1 MAEAHPHLL
10 LLVVSAGICYLSV
23 RMARKPEIVLRFIT
37 LGGPMFGERF
47 GIAFFRVVGW
57 IFAVT
62 FGLSVILQAILIPVS
77 IFHR

>member
-1 MAEAHPHLL
+1 
-10 LLVVSAGICYLSV
+10 
-23 RMARKPEIVLRFIT
+23 
-37 LGGPMFGERF
+37 MFGERF